1 MIIET
6 LCPPAI
12 VFIVFVMVHV
22 IMELYDYKYKRA
34 LLKTLLAILV
44 VCLLEALCL
53 SNMSIIS
60 WVIVFMPLIIYSY
73 MTLIIFFVL
82 SVLQSLTKIISIFS
96 LFIIF

>member
-1 MIIET
+1 MIIEA

-22 IMELYDYKYKRA
+22 IMELYDYQYKRA
-34 LLKTLLAILV
+34 LLKAILAILV

-53 SNMSIIS
+53 SKMEIIS

-73 MTLIIFFVL
+73 MTLVIYFVFGTDP
-82 SVLQSLTKIISIFS
+82 SEKMKRYEVKNN
-96 LFIIF
+96 

>member
-34 LLKTLLAILV
+34 LLKTILAILV

-73 MTLIIFFVL
+73 MTLVIYFVFGTNP
-82 SVLQSLTKIISIFS
+82 SEKIKRYEVKNE
-96 LFIIF
+96 

>member
-1 MIIET
+1 MIIDT

-34 LLKTLLAILV
+34 LLKSILAILV
-44 VCLLEALCL
+44 ICLLEALCL
-53 SNMSIIS
+53 SNMEIIS

-73 MTLIIFFVL
+73 MTLIIFFVFGTNPTEKMKRYE
-82 SVLQSLTKIISIFS
+82 VKNN
-96 LFIIF
+96 

>member
-73 MTLIIFFVL
+73 MTLIIFFVFGTNP
-82 SVLQSLTKIISIFS
+82 SDKMKRYEVKNN
-96 LFIIF
+96 

>member
-34 LLKTLLAILV
+34 LLKSLLAILV
-44 VCLLEALCL
+44 ICLLQALCV
-53 SNMSIIS
+53 SKMEIIS
-60 WVIVFMPLIIYSY
+60 WVIVFIPLIIYSY
-73 MTLIIFFVL
+73 MTLVIFFVFG
-82 SVLQSLTKIISIFS
+82 TNPTEKIKRYEIKN
-96 LFIIF
+96 